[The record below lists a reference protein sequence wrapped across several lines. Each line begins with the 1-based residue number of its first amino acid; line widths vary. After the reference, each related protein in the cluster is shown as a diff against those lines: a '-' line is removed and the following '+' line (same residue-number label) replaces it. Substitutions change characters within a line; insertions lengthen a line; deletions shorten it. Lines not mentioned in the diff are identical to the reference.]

1 MRSCTAGCLTVAM
14 LLATS
19 PGWAQSATT
28 TTTDT
33 VTNTVTNTTA
43 TNTVTNTASVT
54 ATNPAMNPAANPTMN
69 PAAATTGDFQ
79 RLSPGNQKIAQA
91 LFAAEHP
98 ATGGPTK
105 LTLDQ
110 IAQLRETEGWGK
122 VFRQMKADGLIQARN
137 LGHVVSGYEH
147 TLHSAGRTGSTTA
160 RAGAMVTTGRGAPMV
175 ITNGAGRST
184 VVTSTHASSGG
195 KFASGGTHHAGGG
208 SGNITT
214 AAGSPPAAGGF
225 AHGGGGGE
233 HGGGHGR

>member
-1 MRSCTAGCLTVAM
+1 MRFCTAGCLTVAM

-19 PGWAQSATT
+19 PGWAQSATS

-43 TNTVTNTASVT
+43 TNTVTNTATVT
-54 ATNPAMNPAANPTMN
+54 AANPTMNPAANPAMNPAANPAMN

-98 ATGGPTK
+98 VTGGPTK

-122 VFRQMKADGLIQARN
+122 VFRQMKADGLVQARN
-137 LGHVVSGYEH
+137 LGHVVSAYEH
-147 TLHSAGRTGSTTA
+147 TLHSTGA
-160 RAGAMVTTGRGAPMV
+160 RAGAVATTGRGAPMV

-184 VVTSTHASSGG
+184 VVTSTRASSGG
-195 KFASGGTHHAGGG
+195 KFASGGMRHAGGG

-214 AAGSPPAAGGF
+214 AAG
-225 AHGGGGGE
+225 
-233 HGGGHGR
+233 

>member
-1 MRSCTAGCLTVAM
+1 MRFCTAGYLTVAM
-14 LLATS
+14 LVATS

-43 TNTVTNTASVT
+43 TNTVTNTATVT
-54 ATNPAMNPAANPTMN
+54 GTNPAMNPAANPAMNPAANPAMN

-98 ATGGPTK
+98 VAGGPTK

-137 LGHVVSGYEH
+137 LGHVVSGYER
-147 TLHSAGRTGSTTA
+147 TLHSAGRTGSTGVRT
-160 RAGAMVTTGRGAPMV
+160 GAVVTTGRGAPMV
-175 ITNGAGRST
+175 IT
-184 VVTSTHASSGG
+184 
-195 KFASGGTHHAGGG
+195 
-208 SGNITT
+208 
-214 AAGSPPAAGGF
+214 
-225 AHGGGGGE
+225 
-233 HGGGHGR
+233 

>member
-1 MRSCTAGCLTVAM
+1 MRLCTAGCLTVAM

-43 TNTVTNTASVT
+43 TNTVTNTATVT
-54 ATNPAMNPAANPTMN
+54 ATNPAMTPAANPAMN
-69 PAAATTGDFQ
+69 PAAATTRDFQ

-98 ATGGPTK
+98 VAGGPTK

-147 TLHSAGRTGSTTA
+147 T
-160 RAGAMVTTGRGAPMV
+160 
-175 ITNGAGRST
+175 
-184 VVTSTHASSGG
+184 
-195 KFASGGTHHAGGG
+195 
-208 SGNITT
+208 
-214 AAGSPPAAGGF
+214 
-225 AHGGGGGE
+225 
-233 HGGGHGR
+233 

>member
-1 MRSCTAGCLTVAM
+1 MRFCTAGYLTVAM
-14 LLATS
+14 LVASS

-54 ATNPAMNPAANPTMN
+54 ATNPAMNPAANPAMNPANPALNPAANPAMN

-98 ATGGPTK
+98 VAGGPTK

-110 IAQLRETEGWGK
+110 IAQLRE
-122 VFRQMKADGLIQARN
+122 
-137 LGHVVSGYEH
+137 
-147 TLHSAGRTGSTTA
+147 
-160 RAGAMVTTGRGAPMV
+160 
-175 ITNGAGRST
+175 
-184 VVTSTHASSGG
+184 
-195 KFASGGTHHAGGG
+195 
-208 SGNITT
+208 
-214 AAGSPPAAGGF
+214 
-225 AHGGGGGE
+225 
-233 HGGGHGR
+233 

>member
-1 MRSCTAGCLTVAM
+1 MRFCTAGCLTVAM

-43 TNTVTNTASVT
+43 TNTVTNTATVT
-54 ATNPAMNPAANPTMN
+54 ATNPTMNPAMNPAANPAMNPAANPAMNPAANPAIN

-110 IAQLRETEGWGK
+110 IAQLRETGGWGK
-122 VFRQMKADGLIQARN
+122 VFHEMK
-137 LGHVVSGYEH
+137 
-147 TLHSAGRTGSTTA
+147 
-160 RAGAMVTTGRGAPMV
+160 
-175 ITNGAGRST
+175 
-184 VVTSTHASSGG
+184 
-195 KFASGGTHHAGGG
+195 
-208 SGNITT
+208 
-214 AAGSPPAAGGF
+214 
-225 AHGGGGGE
+225 
-233 HGGGHGR
+233 

>member
-54 ATNPAMNPAANPTMN
+54 ATRPAMNPAANPAMNPAANSAMNPAANPAMN

-184 VVTSTHASSGG
+184 VVTST
-195 KFASGGTHHAGGG
+195 
-208 SGNITT
+208 
-214 AAGSPPAAGGF
+214 
-225 AHGGGGGE
+225 
-233 HGGGHGR
+233 R